1 MEQQQFQRRKEV
13 CGICSRVIEKA
24 TSLLSLWLFIIK
36 KIHGGYKMKKY
47 VIAIDQGTTSSRTII
62 FDKEQNIKGVA
73 QKEFTQYYPKEG
85 WVEHNPMEIWS
96 SQYGVLNEAMAV
108 AGVKP
113 EEVAAIGIT
122 NQRETTVVWDKN
134 TGEPVYNAIV
144 WQCRRTAG
152 MVDKLRDKDGLATYI
167 RENTG
172 LQLDAYFS
180 GTKIAWILEN
190 VEGARE
196 KAEKGDLLFG
206 TVDTWLLWKL
216 TDGRVHAT
224 DYTNASRTMIYNI
237 KTLEWDEKL
246 LKELNIPKS
255 MLPEV
260 KRSSEVYG
268 ETNLNGVMVPVAG
281 IAGDQQAAL
290 YGQACFSPGEA
301 KNTYGTGCFLL
312 TNIGEEMKLSD
323 NQLITT
329 IAATAGEKVQYA
341 FEGSIFVGG
350 AVVQWLRDELKLVYD
365 SRDTE
370 YFATKVKDN
379 GGVFI
384 VPAFVGLGAPHWDQY
399 ARGAMFGLTR
409 GVNRY
414 HIIRAALES
423 IAYQTKDVLV
433 AMEKD
438 AGIELQNLKVDGG
451 ASANNFLMQF
461 QADMLDRIV
470 LRPVVAETT
479 ALGAAYLAG
488 IAVGFWADEDE
499 VKTKWAI
506 DGKYEPN
513 MKAEER
519 DRLYA
524 GWKKAVE
531 RSLNWIDKE

>member
-1 MEQQQFQRRKEV
+1 
-13 CGICSRVIEKA
+13 
-24 TSLLSLWLFIIK
+24 
-36 KIHGGYKMKKY
+36 MKKY
-47 VIAIDQGTTSSRTII
+47 VIALDQGTTSSRTII
-62 FDKEQNIKGVA
+62 FDKEQNIVGVA
-73 QKEFTQYYPKEG
+73 QKEFTQYYPKQG

-108 AGVKP
+108 AGVKAD
-113 EEVAAIGIT
+113 EIAAIGIT
-122 NQRETTVVWDKN
+122 NQRETTIVWDKK

-144 WQCRRTAG
+144 WQCRRTSG
-152 MVDKLRDKDGLATYI
+152 ICDELRERGLADYV

-172 LQLDAYFS
+172 LQIDAYFS
-180 GTKIAWILEN
+180 GTKIKWILDN

-196 KAEKGDLLFG
+196 RAENGELLFG

-216 TDGRVHAT
+216 TDGKVHAT

-237 KTLEWDEKL
+237 KKLEWDEKL
-246 LKELNIPKS
+246 LKELDIPRA

-260 KRSSEVYG
+260 KKSSEVYG
-268 ETNLNGVMVPVAG
+268 ETNLNGVMVPIAG
-281 IAGDQQAAL
+281 MAGDQQAAL
-290 YGQACFSPGEA
+290 YGQTCFTPGEA

-312 TNIGEEMKLSD
+312 VNIGEEMKLSE
-323 NQLITT
+323 NGLVTT
-329 IAATAGEKVQYA
+329 IAATSHDKVQYA
-341 FEGSIFVGG
+341 LEGSIFVGG

-365 SRDTE
+365 SKDTE

-379 GGVFI
+379 GGVYM

-399 ARGAMFGLTR
+399 ARGAIFGLTR

-461 QADMLDRIV
+461 QADILDRTV
-470 LRPVVAETT
+470 LRPVIAETT

-488 IAVGFWADEDE
+488 LATGFWASEDE
-499 VKTKWAI
+499 VKTKWAV
-506 DGKYEPN
+506 DGKYDPD
-513 MKAEER
+513 MKSDER
-519 DRLYA
+519 DMLYA
-524 GWKKAVE
+524 GWEKAVK
-531 RSLNWIDKE
+531 RSLNWENH